1 MIEYLYYMLYLLVIL
16 MVIYKIKLII
26 LIKMKKRELRNKKNG
41 FILYN
46 HINSLKTSFIKKNGK
61 KNGKYEFTVYG
72 FGELI
77 LKDNKEMTG
86 DSLRILPLEINLAH
100 EFCKYLIFTKR
111 IDFDKGRAGRAPR
124 KKDRDIHE
132 IKKLK

>member
-46 HINSLKTSFIKKNGK
+46 HINSLKTSFIKKTGK
-61 KNGKYEFTVYG
+61 RMGNM
-72 FGELI
+72 
-77 LKDNKEMTG
+77 N
-86 DSLRILPLEINLAH
+86 LRFMDLVN
-100 EFCKYLIFTKR
+100 
-111 IDFDKGRAGRAPR
+111 
-124 KKDRDIHE
+124 
-132 IKKLK
+132 